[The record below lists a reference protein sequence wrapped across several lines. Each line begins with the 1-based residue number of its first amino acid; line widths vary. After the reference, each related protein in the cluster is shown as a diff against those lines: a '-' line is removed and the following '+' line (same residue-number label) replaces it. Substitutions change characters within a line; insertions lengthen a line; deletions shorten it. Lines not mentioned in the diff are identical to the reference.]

1 MKEEILNILNM
12 QDILNKYGIKIIKYM
27 CHCPFHKDNSPSM
40 RIYEKSFYCFSCNR
54 TGDLI
59 EFVKQY
65 FNLNF
70 QEAMEKINFDF
81 NLGLK
86 TKGRISKKRL
96 LEIQKEKELK
106 NKQQEYKRQ
115 KIIKK
120 LIEASNHYRIY
131 NNIINILK
139 KQITIENW
147 EEKVETISFLQEKIE
162 LLDLYIDDLVNLLN
176 KK

>member
-40 RIYEKSFYCFSCNR
+40 KIYEKSFYCFSCNR

-131 NNIINILK
+131 NNIINILN

-162 LLDLYIDDLVNLLN
+162 LLDLYIDDLLNLLN

>member
-1 MKEEILNILNM
+1 MKDEILSILSM
-12 QDILNKYGIKIIKYM
+12 KDILNKYGIQIIKYM

-40 RIYEKSFYCFSCNR
+40 RIYDKSFYCFSCNR

-86 TKGRISKKRL
+86 IKGRLSKKQL
-96 LEIQKEKELK
+96 LELQ
-106 NKQQEYKRQ
+106 NKQKIKKKQEEYKKQ
-115 KIIKK
+115 LITKK
-120 LIEASNHYRIY
+120 LIKASNHYRIY
-131 NNIINILK
+131 NKIIDNLK
-139 KQITIENW
+139 KEITKDNW
-147 EEKVETISFLQEKIE
+147 EEKVETIAFLQDKIE
-162 LLDLYIDDLVNLLN
+162 LLDLYMEDLLN
-176 KK
+176 KKN

>member
-86 TKGRISKKRL
+86 TRGRLSKKQL
-96 LEIQKEKELK
+96 FQLQKQQQIKKQKEEYR
-106 NKQQEYKRQ
+106 KQL
-115 KIIKK
+115 ITKK
-120 LIEASNHYRIY
+120 LIKASNHYKIY
-131 NNIINILK
+131 NDIIYNLK
-139 KQITIENW
+139 KEITKDNW
-147 EEKVETISFLQEKIE
+147 EDKVETIAFLREKIE
-162 LLDLYIDDLVNLLN
+162 LLDLYMENLLN
-176 KK
+176 KKN